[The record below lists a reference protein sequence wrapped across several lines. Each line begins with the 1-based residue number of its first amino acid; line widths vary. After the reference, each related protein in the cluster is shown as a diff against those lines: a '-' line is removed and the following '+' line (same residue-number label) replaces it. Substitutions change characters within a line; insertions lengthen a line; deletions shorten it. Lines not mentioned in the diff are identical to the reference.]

1 MNQSAARGFSPSRL
15 DLLTRRMQQDI
26 DAGRIPG
33 AMMQISHRGETV
45 YRQALGVQDPATGV
59 PTRHDTIFR
68 IYSMTKPIVSLAAMM
83 LVEQGRILLSDP
95 VDGVLP
101 ELAGLRVG
109 VEQPGADGKPQLI
122 LEPARAPI
130 TLQDLL
136 RHTAGFTYGIFGDSL
151 VKAEYRRTR
160 LGTPGAN
167 SDEFMRI
174 LGELPLM
181 YQPGTVW
188 EYSHA
193 TDVLGVLVER
203 LSGRSL
209 DEFLKQH
216 IFDPLGMVDTGFWV
230 DPPQHHRIAEAFAT
244 DPVTGAAVRLN
255 QPRKRPSFFGGGGG
269 LMSTAEDYMRFA
281 RMLGQGGTLDGTRLV
296 GRKALALMTA
306 DHLGDLPAAR
316 SGLNF
321 LPGPGYGFGLGF
333 AVRLGQGDAVI
344 PGSPGDYTWSGLAG
358 TYFWVDPAEELEAVL
373 LMQAP
378 EQRNHYRQ
386 LFRHMVYA
394 ALE

>member
-59 PTRHDTIFR
+59 PTRNDTIFR

-83 LVEQGRILLSDP
+83 LVEQGRVLLSDP

-101 ELAGLRVG
+101 ELGGLRVG

-174 LGELPLM
+174 LG
-181 YQPGTVW
+181 
-188 EYSHA
+188 
-193 TDVLGVLVER
+193 
-203 LSGRSL
+203 
-209 DEFLKQH
+209 
-216 IFDPLGMVDTGFWV
+216 
-230 DPPQHHRIAEAFAT
+230 
-244 DPVTGAAVRLN
+244 
-255 QPRKRPSFFGGGGG
+255 
-269 LMSTAEDYMRFA
+269 
-281 RMLGQGGTLDGTRLV
+281 
-296 GRKALALMTA
+296 
-306 DHLGDLPAAR
+306 
-316 SGLNF
+316 
-321 LPGPGYGFGLGF
+321 
-333 AVRLGQGDAVI
+333 
-344 PGSPGDYTWSGLAG
+344 
-358 TYFWVDPAEELEAVL
+358 
-373 LMQAP
+373 
-378 EQRNHYRQ
+378 
-386 LFRHMVYA
+386 
-394 ALE
+394 